1 MAREA
6 GTKNK
11 ATILKMDSE
20 DIFLADALERYTF
33 WKAQA
38 VKAKDEGGT
47 GERER
52 EYAEFYR
59 IGLNKFSTVEA

>member
-11 ATILKMDSE
+11 ATIIKSDAE
-20 DIFLADALERYTF
+20 DRFLADALERYTY
-33 WKAQA
+33 WKAE
-38 VKAKDEGGT
+38 VKKAQEEGGT
-47 GERER
+47 GEREK

-59 IGLNKFSTVEA
+59 IGINKFSMVEG